1 MVLMNLY
8 NNALLARHPLL
19 RPLADNVRLSRP
31 AVRIWA
37 DASGKGYGGH
47 LGPADQPIATFQ
59 QELLTSLPSPDGK
72 TPFELHTKLVNC
84 VHEAA
89 ALYLSLVHFRP
100 LLRGAKIVAH
110 TDNNTVFAAFGKRG
124 TKGTKGLR
132 DILAIV
138 DAVREIVRADDMNL
152 EVKFIEGKKNGL
164 ADALSRFVP
173 SKSTKYPGIIKL
185 LRKTRVQGSKA
196 AKELIKKIA
205 AASLVHKYEQDEETS
220 DPSAQDKLDQ
230 KPPSSEAVTVDTS
243 SWKLVE
249 QDLSPTEMTV
259 HVPPMSVSNGV
270 GGTPNTD
277 GFDQAEL
284 PTETSPDDFNALFLA
299 MEKSK
304 ASKAKKAR
312 VRVRATRTAKIR
324 AVKPVVAK
332 GGKVKEAK
340 EEAVMTPSKQEEA
353 TAMATS
359 TKETK
364 PTKTISD
371 TSGPALI
378 EAAQDLIKQAQEL
391 VKAAKKLV
399 KAAGKKK

>member
-19 RPLADNVRLSRP
+19 RPLADNVRLPRP

-37 DASGKGYGGH
+37 DASGKGYGAH

-59 QELLTSLPSPDGK
+59 QKLLTSLPSPDGK

-89 ALYLSLVHFRP
+89 ALYLGLVHFRP

-138 DAVREIVRADDMNL
+138 DAVKEIVRADDMNL
-152 EVKFIEGKKNGL
+152 EVKFIEGKNNGL
-164 ADALSRFVP
+164 ADALSRFA
-173 SKSTKYPGIIKL
+173 KSSSNKYPGIIKFL
-185 LRKTRVQGSKA
+185 MKNRVNGSKA
-196 AKELIKKIA
+196 ADELIKKIA
-205 AASLVHKYEQDEETS
+205 AASSVHQYPQDEAISNTIPQDELDQELPSTEAGTGAIS
-220 DPSAQDKLDQ
+220 SWELVKDDFSSSEMTIHVLPVSAQSIINEL
-230 KPPSSEAVTVDTS
+230 SE
-243 SWKLVE
+243 
-249 QDLSPTEMTV
+249 
-259 HVPPMSVSNGV
+259 
-270 GGTPNTD
+270 TD
-277 GFDQAEL
+277 GFEQAEL
-284 PTETSPDDFNALFLA
+284 PTETTPDDFNALFLA

-304 ASKAKKAR
+304 AAKAKK
-312 VRVRATRTAKIR
+312 VRARGR
-324 AVKPVVAK
+324 ATKTTKVKALKPVVAM
-332 GGKVKEAK
+332 GGQVKEA
-340 EEAVMTPSKQEEA
+340 EAGAMMTPSKEEEA

-364 PTKTISD
+364 MTKALSA

-378 EAAQDLIKQAQEL
+378 EAAQELIKQAQEF

>member
-8 NNALLARHPLL
+8 NNVLLARHQLL
-19 RPLADNVRLSRP
+19 RPLADNVRLPRP
-31 AVRIWA
+31 AVKIWA
-37 DASGKGYGGH
+37 DASGKGYGAH

-72 TPFELHTKLVNC
+72 TPFELHTKLVNR

-89 ALYLSLVHFRP
+89 ALYLGLVHFRP

-138 DAVREIVRADDMNL
+138 DAVREIVRADDTNL

-173 SKSTKYPGIIKL
+173 RKSTKYPGIIKIL
-185 LRKTRVQGSKA
+185 SKGRVQGSKA

-205 AASLVHKYEQDEETS
+205 AASLAHKYAQDEETS
-220 DPSAQDKLDQ
+220 NSSAQDKLDQ

-249 QDLSPTEMTV
+249 QEFSPTEMTV
-259 HVPPMSVSNGV
+259 HAPPMSVSNDV
-270 GGTPNTD
+270 GEIPDTD
-277 GFDQAEL
+277 GLEEAEL
-284 PTETSPDDFNALFLA
+284 PTETSPDDFNALFRA
-299 MEKSK
+299 MGRSK
-304 ASKAKKAR
+304 AAKTKAGR
-312 VRVRATRTAKIR
+312 IR
-324 AVKPVVAK
+324 RR
-332 GGKVKEAK
+332 
-340 EEAVMTPSKQEEA
+340 
-353 TAMATS
+353 
-359 TKETK
+359 
-364 PTKTISD
+364 TIS
-371 TSGPALI
+371 TSGYVLI
-378 EAAQDLIKQAQEL
+378 EAAEVMIKQAQEL
-391 VKAAKKLV
+391 VKAAEKLV
-399 KAAGKKK
+399 KAAGKQK